1 MHRLE
6 ARSVDRHHN
15 DGGGLLD
22 GRKRSR
28 ALKTRSAS
36 TVYTFC
42 ERAKKRRRN
51 TDANAFNRVD
61 TLYDNRAAHFGDTP
75 EMKLKSGFSEY
86 TSRLSEVP
94 SGLDDSGSATPRV
107 CIQA

>member
-51 TDANAFNRVD
+51 TDANAFTELIRYMTTERP
-61 TLYDNRAAHFGDTP
+61 TLAIRQ
-75 EMKLKSGFSEY
+75 K
-86 TSRLSEVP
+86 
-94 SGLDDSGSATPRV
+94 
-107 CIQA
+107 